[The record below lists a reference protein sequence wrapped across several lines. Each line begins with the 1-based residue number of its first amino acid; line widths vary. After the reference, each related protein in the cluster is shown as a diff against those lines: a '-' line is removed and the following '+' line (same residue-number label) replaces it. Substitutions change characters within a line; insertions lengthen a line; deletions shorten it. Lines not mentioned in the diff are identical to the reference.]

1 MEEMEVAKVVET
13 VEVAKVVATG
23 ADGEAMTAVSDWVT
37 EAAVE
42 RKARAQLQVLSGELS
57 GGCDWGD
64 NSEPLVAAE
73 RAYAP

>member
-1 MEEMEVAKVVET
+1 MCDAGLWRGLRGKRT
-13 VEVAKVVATG
+13 ADRPND

-57 GGCDWGD
+57 GGCDWVD

-73 RAYAP
+73 RPYAP